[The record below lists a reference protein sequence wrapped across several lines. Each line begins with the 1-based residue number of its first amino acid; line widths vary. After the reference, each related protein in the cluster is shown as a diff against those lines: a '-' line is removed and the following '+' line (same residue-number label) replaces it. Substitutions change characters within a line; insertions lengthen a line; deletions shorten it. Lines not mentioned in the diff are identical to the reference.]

1 MESLYPDF
9 KGKEYLEQW
18 ERVGRWYEKLLLVKH
33 GYYKDESHKELLDIV
48 YVYFMNIQHLRDWVV
63 NSRKDLKDEVMDL
76 YRQPCFIICAD
87 FINNHKH
94 LERNKRGKQSAQDSE
109 AAIKHQHVTATVD
122 TARFSMSA
130 AGSIECAV
138 QEKVDRAY
146 ARGAKYRWDIVHG
159 EQKYDAYDLA
169 KECFDCW
176 QQFLGSKRLLN
187 NENGSKVVDK

>member
-1 MESLYPDF
+1 
-9 KGKEYLEQW
+9 
-18 ERVGRWYEKLLLVKH
+18 
-33 GYYKDESHKELLDIV
+33 
-48 YVYFMNIQHLRDWVV
+48 
-63 NSRKDLKDEVMDL
+63 
-76 YRQPCFIICAD
+76 
-87 FINNHKH
+87 
-94 LERNKRGKQSAQDSE
+94 
-109 AAIKHQHVTATVD
+109 
-122 TARFSMSA
+122 MSA